1 MDEQDFTDRLLN
13 DADGALRAI
22 SMPAAQRERVLEST
36 LTVVR
41 RYRWRRRATAI
52 GGAAAAYAA
61 GLATVLAWSA
71 AGPHAQAVAPGE
83 QAPRVA
89 SQEDVQ
95 APAPVPSTAVVSGAH
110 LERQAA
116 YAPLEERPELLRRA
130 GDAYLTQDDN
140 LGRALRCYRL
150 FMAAADAPDLVPRQT
165 DTWLLLT
172 LKTARQN
179 DKADTIVPAV
189 LNGTPT
195 ASKGD
200 ES

>member
-13 DADGALRAI
+13 DAKGALRETG
-22 SMPAAQRERVLEST
+22 MPAAQRERVLQNT

-52 GGAAAAYAA
+52 GGAVAAYAA

-71 AGPHAQAVAPGE
+71 TAPDAEHVAHVAP
-83 QAPRVA
+83 
-89 SQEDVQ
+89 QEIVQ
-95 APAPVPSTAVVSGAH
+95 ARQSTQEEAVHSAASGAA
-110 LERQAA
+110 LEREAA

-130 GDAYLTQDDN
+130 GDAYLTHDDN

-172 LKTARQN
+172 LKTARRKDQ
-179 DKADTIVPAV
+179 ADTIVPAV
-189 LNGTPT
+189 LNGTPP
-195 ASKGD
+195 ASRGD